1 MSHLTTLQI
10 THVVVQ
16 KETAKDAPKEASAL
30 DDTTKHKVKNFV
42 KSYMKKTGAVYA
54 RGVGN

>member
-1 MSHLTTLQI
+1 M
-10 THVVVQ
+10 Q
-16 KETAKDAPKEASAL
+16 KETAKDAPKDASGL
-30 DDTTKHKVKNFV
+30 DDDTKHKVKNFV